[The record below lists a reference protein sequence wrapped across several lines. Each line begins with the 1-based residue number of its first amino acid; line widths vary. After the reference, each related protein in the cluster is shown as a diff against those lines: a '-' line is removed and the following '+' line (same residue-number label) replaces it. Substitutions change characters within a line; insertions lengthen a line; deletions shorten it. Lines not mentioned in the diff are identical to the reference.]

1 MIGGLQVP
9 GALLNVTVV
18 SGEKKVKNI
27 YQSEANQIHVTKALV
42 EPIIE
47 S

>member
-1 MIGGLQVP
+1 MT

-18 SGEKKVKNI
+18 SGEKKVKNV
-27 YQSEANQIHVTKALV
+27 YQSEANQIHVVTKALV